1 MSEVRQSR
9 TLRAVSVAT
18 LASQILIVLTG
29 GLVRLTESG
38 LGCTDWPHC
47 TPDSFF
53 PVPEHGIH
61 GFIEYANRLLG
72 AVVIGIS
79 IWMLVLAIRKAKSA
93 GGREILTLAA
103 LVFFLSAAQGIIG
116 AVVVWLEL
124 RPDTVGIHFML
135 SVVLV
140 ALSTMLVWRVFR
152 GPRGPKV
159 ATAPQFVLTH
169 GATALFAIVIVMGT
183 LTTGA
188 GPHAG
193 DGGAV
198 RNGLNP
204 ELLQHFHAWPSY
216 ALLLVTL
223 ALLVVAV
230 RKGPRIHLFS
240 VLGLLAASLFQMVI
254 GLIQAN
260 TGLPVPLVA
269 AHMMG
274 SVFAAAAMTATVL
287 SLRGKAEV
295 SA

>member
-1 MSEVRQSR
+1 MSEVRHSR
-9 TLRAVSVAT
+9 TLRAVSIAT
-18 LASQILIVLTG
+18 LVSQMLIVLTG

-61 GFIEYANRLLG
+61 GFIEYANRVWG

-79 IWMLVLAIRKAKSA
+79 IWMLVLAIRRAKQS
-93 GGREILTLAA
+93 GGRELVVLAS
-103 LVFFLSAAQGIIG
+103 LVFFLSALQGIIG

-124 RPDTVGIHFML
+124 RPDTVGIHFIL

-140 ALSTMLVWRVFR
+140 AISTALVWRVFR
-152 GPRGPKV
+152 GPRGPK
-159 ATAPQFVLTH
+159 AASTPQFVMAH
-169 GATALFAIVIVMGT
+169 GASAIFAIVIVMGT

-204 ELLQHFHAWPSY
+204 EILQHLHAWPSY

-223 ALLVVAV
+223 AMLVVAI
-230 RKGPRIHLFS
+230 RRGPRIHVFS

-254 GLIQAN
+254 GIIQSN
-260 TGLPVPLVA
+260 TGLPVPMVA
-269 AHMMG
+269 AHMIG
-274 SVFAAAAMTATVL
+274 SVVAASAMTLTVL

-295 SA
+295 TA